1 MGNAS
6 ESHPKQWSLHCR
18 SLWKCHSLSPRLSA
32 PASCVVICSGT
43 YFGLLYR
50 CPFLLPQQVSSGS
63 PHHLKLNFDKWLQTY
78 LVRNL
83 GLIRRNYRNSIY
95 FKRYSVDCSFET
107 TLVCQEAAGHTA
119 GLFTGNRRT
128 MGGEVVMVALPELT
142 ELWGALPDDS
152 GFHSPAQAPVQTA
165 SSRFLASLSPFSG
178 QGATN

>member
-1 MGNAS
+1 MVLLRDIFSLKQFFENEFCKLFIVEGISQQVEMGNAS

-43 YFGLLYR
+43 
-50 CPFLLPQQVSSGS
+50 
-63 PHHLKLNFDKWLQTY
+63 
-78 LVRNL
+78 
-83 GLIRRNYRNSIY
+83 
-95 FKRYSVDCSFET
+95 
-107 TLVCQEAAGHTA
+107 VCQEAAGHTA

-152 GFHSPAQAPVQTA
+152 GFHSPAQAPV
-165 SSRFLASLSPFSG
+165 
-178 QGATN
+178 